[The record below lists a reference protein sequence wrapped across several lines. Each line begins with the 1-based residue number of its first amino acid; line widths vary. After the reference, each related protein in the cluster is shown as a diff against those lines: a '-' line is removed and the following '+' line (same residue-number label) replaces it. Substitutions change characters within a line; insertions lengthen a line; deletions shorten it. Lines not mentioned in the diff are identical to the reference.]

1 MKKTLPMKKTRSPF
15 LEGSGKLTDQ
25 ADFVCH
31 VSFEIEI
38 LANLNANSK
47 DAKERKRTHYC
58 LDKDSHHHYV

>member
-1 MKKTLPMKKTRSPF
+1 MKKTRSPF
-15 LEGSGKLTDQ
+15 LERSGKLTGQ

-47 DAKERKRTHYC
+47 DDKERKRTHKC
-58 LDKDSHHHYV
+58 LDEDSHSHCV